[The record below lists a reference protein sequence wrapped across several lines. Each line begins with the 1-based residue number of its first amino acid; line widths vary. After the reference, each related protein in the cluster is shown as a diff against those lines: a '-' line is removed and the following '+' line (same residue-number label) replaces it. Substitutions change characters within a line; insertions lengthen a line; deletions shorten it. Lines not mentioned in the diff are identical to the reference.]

1 MNDILSSL
9 SWRYATKKFD
19 ASKKLSEEQ
28 FETLLE
34 ALRLTPSSFGLQP
47 WKFVVVENQSLR
59 EELVWHSWG
68 QRQVADASHLLI
80 LCRKTAL
87 DASLVES
94 YIADMIQKTGA
105 PAEALAGYKNMMLG
119 FIQNLSPE
127 IAASWAEK
135 QVYIALG
142 NALTIAASMKIDAC
156 PMEGFSKV
164 EYDRVLGLSEMG
176 LASVLV
182 LPVGYRASDDDYAT
196 RPKIRYKSEDVIIKI

>member
-1 MNDILSSL
+1 MQTILESL

-19 ASKKLSEEQ
+19 SSKKLTAEQ

-47 WKFVVVENQSLR
+47 WKFVVVENPSMR
-59 EELVWHSWG
+59 EELVGHSWG
-68 QRQVADASHLLI
+68 QRQVADASHLLV

-105 PAEALAGYKNMMLG
+105 PAEALQGYKDMMLG
-119 FIQNLSPE
+119 FIQNLSQE

-142 NALTIAASMKIDAC
+142 NIMTVAASLEIDTC
-156 PMEGFSKV
+156 PMEGFSKA
-164 EYDRVLGLSEMG
+164 EYDRVLGLTDMG

-182 LPVGYRASDDDYAT
+182 LPVGYRAADDSYAT
-196 RPKIRYKSEDVIIKI
+196 RPKIRYASEDVIIQL